1 MVEEREKGIRL
12 LADDDKGITKAVQV
26 LPLEKYRFDTTEDR
40 ADEEDYEKAVRLRD
54 QLRCLVQFM
63 DEDMKDLFA
72 VKKQI
77 ANGTLKKISFEYLW
91 LLYKP
96 GDVVFSG
103 FSQRRAY
110 RVLHV
115 TGGRAILDI
124 GDQPSINNHNVS
136 QPVRSWEQ
144 HEDQA
149 VTYAHSKNTPFVI
162 DCYYID
168 FDGENF
174 GPVPRKFAIQEYE
187 GEQDIDTLQPFPTK
201 FDKNLE
207 ETEKMLIK
215 RGKRF
220 VKLARASHKKYTGLS
235 AREPS
240 VADSQEDVSIKGI

>member
-1 MVEEREKGIRL
+1 M
-12 LADDDKGITKAVQV
+12 
-26 LPLEKYRFDTTEDR
+26 DR
-40 ADEEDYEKAVRLRD
+40 ADEEDHVKAVRLRD

-63 DEDMKDLFA
+63 DEDMKDLFS
-72 VKKQI
+72 VRKQI
-77 ANGTLKKISFEYLW
+77 ANGTLKKVSFEYLW

-103 FSQRRAY
+103 SSQRRAY

-124 GDQPSINNHNVS
+124 GDQHATNNRTVS
-136 QPVRSWEQ
+136 QSVRSWEQ
-144 HEDQA
+144 HEDLT
-149 VTYAHSKNTPFVI
+149 VTYVHPKNTSFVI

-187 GEQDIDTLQPFPTK
+187 GEQEIDTLQPFPAK
-201 FDKNLE
+201 FDKNHH

-215 RGKRF
+215 RGKCF
-220 VKLARASHKKYTGLS
+220 VKLTRVSHKKYTGLS

-240 VADSQEDVSIKGI
+240 VSDSQEDVSIRQIWNCRILGG